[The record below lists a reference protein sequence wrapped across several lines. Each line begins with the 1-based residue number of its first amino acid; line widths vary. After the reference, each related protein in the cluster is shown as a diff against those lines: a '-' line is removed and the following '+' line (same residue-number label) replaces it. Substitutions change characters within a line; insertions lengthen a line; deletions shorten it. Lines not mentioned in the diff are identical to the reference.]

1 MNKSTRI
8 DRSVGKQERGSALVM
23 AVFVLA
29 LLTAMGGALLFLSQT
44 EIKMSEAS
52 VNPKKAFYYAEA
64 GLEHARQALWL
75 NAGAGPFAPFLVL
88 ATGGDPLDPIGFDPD
103 NIAAVYDSNGNVTG
117 FSGYDN
123 DTPLVGI
130 QNLDDGWYAAFMT
143 NDLGEG
149 RTNQLDSDDRVILAG
164 VGAGPDGSFEVIEAV
179 ISIESALP
187 SMPPATIFML
197 GPTPAFASGTSSV
210 KNYIGDDCGVAGGDY
225 FPVVGT
231 IGSAAELAAEA
242 GIDGNPTYTSDGPQP
257 APEDTFS
264 DLTGSPVDSMNDPTF
279 SLDPE
284 WQSCEALH
292 DMVESLRA
300 IATVTCPDRSSYGS
314 CAGSTPNTMSRII
327 FADGDFDVGP
337 GGPKNGTLIVTGT
350 MILRGQT
357 EWEGL
362 LLAVG
367 EGVVRYNGAGN
378 GHTLGGIV
386 VADVAGPDGI
396 YGNADDCTGPDDGFG
411 VATYD
416 ERGGGNSGTVFCSTI
431 LQAADP
437 VLPYDILEFRQ
448 H

>member
-1 MNKSTRI
+1 
-8 DRSVGKQERGSALVM
+8 
-23 AVFVLA
+23 
-29 LLTAMGGALLFLSQT
+29 
-44 EIKMSEAS
+44 
-52 VNPKKAFYYAEA
+52 
-64 GLEHARQALWL
+64 
-75 NAGAGPFAPFLVL
+75 VL

-103 NIAAVYDSNGNVTG
+103 TVAPVYDSNGNVTG

-130 QNLDDGWYAAFMT
+130 QALDDGWYAAFMT

-149 RTNQLDSDDRVILAG
+149 RANQVDSDDRVILAG
-164 VGAGPDGSFEVIEAV
+164 VGAGPDGSFEVVEAV
-179 ISIESALP
+179 INIDIALP
-187 SMPPATIFML
+187 SVPPATIFML
-197 GPTPAFASGTSSV
+197 GPTPAFAGGTSKV
-210 KNYIGDDCGVAGGDY
+210 KNYIGDDCGVSGADY

-242 GIDGNPTYTSDGPQP
+242 GINPNPTFTSDGPQP
-257 APEDTFS
+257 NPEDTFA
-264 DLTGSPVDSMNDPTF
+264 DLTSSPVDSMRDSTF
-279 SLDPE
+279 ALDPE
-284 WQSCEALH
+284 WQSCQGMH
-292 DMVESLRA
+292 DMVENLRT
-300 IATVTCPDRSSYGS
+300 IATIVCPDGSSYGG
-314 CAGSTPNTMSRII
+314 CAGSTANVMSRVI

-350 MILRGQT
+350 MVLRGNT

-386 VADVAGPDGI
+386 VADIAGPDGI
-396 YGNADDCTGPDDGFG
+396 YGTGDDCTGPDNGFG
-411 VATYD
+411 VSTYD
-416 ERGGGNSGTVFCSTI
+416 ERGGGNSGTTYCSTI
-431 LQAADP
+431 LQAATP